1 MKELGDITHFNN
13 PVQVMVAI
21 ICAFTMPTGSLL
33 IRAHH
38 VKHIGLVVGSQ
49 ILHIGSFVARAQHVR
64 IIRADPPPQ
73 YPRPRK

>member
-1 MKELGDITHFNN
+1 
-13 PVQVMVAI
+13 MVAS

-49 ILHIGSFVARAQHVR
+49 ILHIGSLVARAQHVR
-64 IIRADPPPQ
+64 IHKFIYFFWPILILGGASKPRATTIMSLE
-73 YPRPRK
+73 